1 MNELTTLLT
10 EMAQS
15 FDWSVDLANFMQRG
29 GLVLW
34 GLFAVVMLL
43 LALALERLYCLHVE
57 LPKSTEQWHEMW
69 LQRRDQTSWYAQRIR
84 EGWISQLQLT
94 ARNNLR
100 FIKILVTLCPMLGLL
115 GTVTGM
121 INVFD
126 TMAKY
131 SSSNPKLM
139 AEGISMATIPT
150 MVGMVAALIGL
161 FIHARLAK
169 HARNRIRVLSAQF
182 RSEACD

>member
-1 MNELTTLLT
+1 MDDIITLLNQ
-10 EMAQS
+10 MAQS
-15 FDWSVDLANFMQRG
+15 FDWSAHLLAFMHRG
-29 GLVLW
+29 GVVLW
-34 GLFAVVMLL
+34 GLFVVVMLL

-57 LPKSTEQWHEMW
+57 LPKTSANWQTIWH
-69 LQRRDQTSWYAQRIR
+69 QRSDKTSWYAQRILD
-84 EGWISQLQLT
+84 GWLAQLQLS
-94 ARNNLR
+94 ASSNLR
-100 FIKILVTLCPMLGLL
+100 LIKALVTLCPMLGLL

-126 TMAKY
+126 AMAKY
-131 SSSNPKLM
+131 STSDPKLM

-169 HARNRIRVLSAQF
+169 HARTRVRVLATQF
-182 RSEACD
+182 RSEV